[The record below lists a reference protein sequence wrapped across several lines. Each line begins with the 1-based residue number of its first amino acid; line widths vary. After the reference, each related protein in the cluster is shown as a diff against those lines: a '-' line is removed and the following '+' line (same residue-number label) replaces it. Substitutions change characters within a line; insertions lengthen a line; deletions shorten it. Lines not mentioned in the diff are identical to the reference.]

1 MCNPPLYVFL
11 LYHNKRPEK
20 RPEPH
25 HILLLLVRTP
35 LINAPAL
42 MPQRL
47 TARTLRK
54 GLSSVEPGIAA
65 VRQPY
70 NSRAIRP
77 GCRLLRSRLGCVSL
91 GLHLC
96 SFLLR
101 GYLVSVVPPHPPVL
115 LKVPFSKS
123 PSQSPKTITS
133 LIANHLRAGSNRF
146 VSADSAV
153 LKAILPVYTSH
164 NLPRRARN
172 CSQAATFDIPRLV
185 PISFTFRRWTT
196 PVPPKRALRWTTT

>member
-1 MCNPPLYVFL
+1 
-11 LYHNKRPEK
+11 
-20 RPEPH
+20 
-25 HILLLLVRTP
+25 
-35 LINAPAL
+35 

-101 GYLVSVVPPHPPVL
+101 GYLVSVLVSVVPPHPPVL
-115 LKVPFSKS
+115 LKVLRP
-123 PSQSPKTITS
+123 QSPKTITS

-172 CSQAATFDIPRLV
+172 CSQAATFDIP
-185 PISFTFRRWTT
+185 S
-196 PVPPKRALRWTTT
+196 LRHP